1 MVRSIVG
8 RDVEAGDKFFA
19 YQGVPNMFLH
29 VFTRSELLGDL
40 RARAFAS
47 NA

>member
-1 MVRSIVG
+1 MRG
-8 RDVEAGDKFFA
+8 QDVEAGDKFFD

-40 RARAFAS
+40 SRAFGS
-47 NA
+47 SG